1 VAARANCPAPLTEA
15 LTQSGN
21 RETCAQGRSAI
32 GVVHSP
38 MLPLY
43 VLPVPDNL
51 SNSQQGQAI
60 FINIKTNMRFVIY
73 ITGQN
78 KKE

>member
-21 RETCAQGRSAI
+21 RETCAQDRCAI
-32 GVVHSP
+32 GVMRSP

-43 VLPVPDNL
+43 VLPVPHNPIT
-51 SNSQQGQAI
+51 SQHVEAI
-60 FINIKTNMRFVIY
+60 FINMKTNMRFVIY
-73 ITGQN
+73 ITAQN